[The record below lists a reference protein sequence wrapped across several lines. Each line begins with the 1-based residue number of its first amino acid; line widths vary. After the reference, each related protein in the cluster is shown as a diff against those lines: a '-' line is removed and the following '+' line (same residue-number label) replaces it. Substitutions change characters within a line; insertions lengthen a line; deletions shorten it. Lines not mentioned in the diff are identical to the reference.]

1 MVMTYARRGIRLVG
15 NPVVIDALAGNAGA
29 LAVFQVSNWA
39 QQIGAK
45 TVILKR
51 LFAWNNGAGNTVIH
65 IGRGAAG
72 AVVDAFPPI
81 YTITNLNAGFVELEV
96 PEVEFS
102 VDIMAWG
109 VAIPLTIQVEVE
121 ELS

>member
-15 NPVVIDALAGNAGA
+15 NPVPIVAAANGGA
-29 LAVFQVSNWA
+29 LVVFQVSNWG

-51 LFAWNNGAGNTVIH
+51 LFAWNNAAGNTVIH
-65 IGRGAAG
+65 IGTGAAG
-72 AVVDAFPPI
+72 AVVDAMPAI
-81 YTITNLNAGFVELEV
+81 YTITNLNAGWVELEV

-102 VDIMAWG
+102 TDIMAWC
-109 VAIPLTIQVEVE
+109 VAVPVTIQVEVE

>member
-1 MVMTYARRGIRLVG
+1 MVMTYTRRGIRLVG
-15 NPVVIDALAGNAGA
+15 NPIPIVVAANAGA

-51 LFAWNNGAGNTVIH
+51 LLAWNNGAGNTVIH
-65 IGRGAAG
+65 IGTGAAG
-72 AVVDAFPPI
+72 AVVDAMPPL
-81 YTITNLNAGFVELEV
+81 YTVTNLNMGFVELDI

-102 VDIMAWG
+102 TDIMAWC
-109 VAIPLTIQVEVE
+109 VAVPVTIQVEVE
-121 ELS
+121 EVS

>member
-1 MVMTYARRGIRLVG
+1 MVMTYARKGIRLVG
-15 NPVVIDALAGNAGA
+15 NPVPIIVAANAGA
-29 LAVFQVSNWA
+29 LVVFQVSNWA

-51 LFAWNNGAGNTVIH
+51 LKAWNNGAGNTVIH
-65 IGRGAAG
+65 IGTGAAG
-72 AVVDAFPPI
+72 AVVDAMPPL
-81 YTITNLNAGFVELEV
+81 YTITNPNLDFAEYDF

-102 VDIMAWG
+102 TDIMAWC
-109 VAIPLTIQVEVE
+109 VAVPVTIQVEVE

>member
-1 MVMTYARRGIRLVG
+1 VG
-15 NPVVIDALAGNAGA
+15 TPIPIVVAANAGA
-29 LAVFQVSNWA
+29 LAVFQVSNA
-39 QQIGAK
+39 VLNIGTK

-51 LFAWNNGAGNTVIH
+51 LFAWNDGAGNTVIH
-65 IGRGAAG
+65 IGMGAAG
-72 AVVDAFPPI
+72 AVVDAFAPL

-102 VDIMAWG
+102 TDIMCWC
-109 VAIPLTIQVEVE
+109 VAVPVTIQVEVE